1 MSEFKVTYVNQD
13 GAICSAYINATS
25 KQEARDLVFSHTSG
39 CVQTLSAEYT
49 A

>member
-1 MSEFKVTYVNQD
+1 MSEFKVTYLNQE
-13 GAICSAYINATS
+13 GSIRSAYVNAAS
-25 KQEARDLVFSHTSG
+25 KQEARDIVFSHTPG